1 MIYCLTFIFCFL
13 LFLVFLFYSV
23 NKFENMFVQFTYMNK
38 YKIYSEL
45 LTFFLDRSYDIV
57 YKDQIIAYSSQGLKP
72 GGDELETI
80 KRNFVK
86 LTFELAGENV
96 IDSLTKFYKT
106 RTALINNMLIYF
118 STRLDSDELVD
129 LVSQH
134 KTKKEEG

>member
-1 MIYCLTFIFCFL
+1 
-13 LFLVFLFYSV
+13 
-23 NKFENMFVQFTYMNK
+23 MNK